1 VIRTAVSS
9 KPDATSANLLVIL
22 GPTASGKTRLG
33 AQLAGLL
40 GGEIISADSRQ
51 VFRGMDIGTG
61 KDLHEY
67 GQVPYHL
74 IDVAPPGSEF
84 NLFEFQRL
92 FLEAREEIS
101 RRGRL
106 PVLVGGSG
114 MYLDSVLRGYW
125 LQEVPENTELRRELA
140 LIPMEEL
147 VTRLK
152 SANPNTHNST
162 DLTERDRLTRA
173 IEIAQFI
180 PQPGN
185 DTPRPELT
193 AVTLGLS
200 WERGALRERITRRL
214 RERLDAGMIEEVQAL
229 HASGIAYEQLE
240 YYGLEYRY
248 LARYLKGE
256 LPRNDMFQKL
266 NSAIHDFAKKQEN
279 WFRRMQSHGTPIHW
293 LNGAGDPLQEAL
305 EYLGSLGSFGCP
317 PACAPAADSAD
328 SAPAA
333 PAAPAAAIAAAAC
346 APAAAA
352 CALPAAV
359 LEAP

>member
-1 VIRTAVSS
+1 VIRAAVSS
-9 KPDATSANLLVIL
+9 KQDASSANLLVIL

-67 GQVPYHL
+67 GTVPYHL

-92 FLEAREEIS
+92 FLEAREDIS

-125 LQEVPENTELRRELA
+125 LQEVPENPELRRELA

-147 VTRLK
+147 ATRLQ

-162 DLTERDRLTRA
+162 DLTERGRLTRA
-173 IEIAQFI
+173 IEIAEFV
-180 PQPGN
+180 PQPESGN
-185 DTPRPELT
+185 ARPELS
-193 AVTLGLS
+193 AVTLGIK

-248 LARYLKGE
+248 LARHLKGE
-256 LPRNDMFQKL
+256 LSRNDMFQKL
-266 NSAIHDFAKKQEN
+266 KSAIHDFAKKQEN

-293 LNGAGDPLQEAL
+293 LDGAGDPLQEAL
-305 EYLGSLGSFGCP
+305 EYLTSLGGFGSP
-317 PACAPAADSAD
+317 AACAPAADPAD
-328 SAPAA
+328 PVPAM
-333 PAAPAAAIAAAAC
+333 PAAAVASDAAA
-346 APAAAA
+346 PAAA
-352 CALPAAV
+352 CALPTAPP
-359 LEAP
+359 EAP